1 MSSSK
6 NNLSHAWL
14 MATWIL
20 GGSEMLGPA
29 TTKNSLKINMEPQN
43 HPLEKENHLPSLHL
57 LCSMLIFQ
65 GVPFLTRIFRE
76 TSWACWRPAARVCL
90 WAELRVPPILPIC
103 SMYDIRVD
111 GSEVQKSS
119 KLTSWYGTYMKI
131 SQYSHGFYTSQ
142 VVVGDFAT
150 INSSNILYNTLIS
163 LCTRSGCEVPGSFY
177 GRPNDIAKYISEH
190 T

>member
-111 GSEVQKSS
+111 GSEFRNPANSPVDMEHIWKYHSIHTVFIHPRW
-119 KLTSWYGTYMKI
+119 LLGI
-131 SQYSHGFYTSQ
+131 SQPSTVAISS
-142 VVVGDFAT
+142 T
-150 INSSNILYNTLIS
+150 IL
-163 LCTRSGCEVPGSFY
+163 
-177 GRPNDIAKYISEH
+177 
-190 T
+190 